1 MNAPSVDVKDIL
13 EADSS
18 LELTFSTNL
27 FIGKAPVTPAD
38 CVVIYDT
45 PGWPPQLTLTP
56 GENYYYPSIQ
66 IMVRANHYIE
76 GWDLINDIQVSLHG
90 RSHETWNGTLY
101 TVIRCTSEPALLN
114 WDEKNRAQFVVNF
127 DLQRR

>member
-27 FIGKAPVTPAD
+27 FIGKAPVTPVD

-66 IMVRANHYIE
+66 IMVRANHYIK
-76 GWDLINDIQVSLHG
+76 GWDLINDIKVSLHG

>member
-13 EADSS
+13 ETDSS
-18 LELTFSTNL
+18 LELTFLTNL
-27 FIGKAPVTPAD
+27 FIGKAPVTPVD

-66 IMVRANHYIE
+66 IMVRANHYVK
-76 GWDLINDIQVSLHG
+76 GWDLINDIKVSLHG